1 MDRYFAVVARG
12 IEELAAE
19 ELRAL
24 GATELTI
31 VPGGVHFQGD
41 REVLYRALLTLR
53 TATRVLKPLRDF
65 AVTTPDMLYSHVRR
79 IVWESYLNPTRT
91 LSVSATAEKPP
102 LAGKG
107 GPKGRGGRGPDRGGD
122 RGRDR
127 DGGRGRG
134 RDGGRDR
141 GGFGGRGGDRGG
153 GPGGAPTPSLGGTKW
168 LYNTMFAALK
178 IKDAICDRLKNE
190 QGARPDVN
198 KETPDVVVQAHFAK
212 GRCTLS
218 LDASGPSL
226 HERGYRASG
235 GAAPL
240 KETLAAALLQLT
252 GWNGLVPLYDP
263 MCGSGT
269 LLIEAARLAQ
279 KQPAG
284 GGRRNF
290 ACEKW
295 PDFDGRIWA
304 KVTSDLRTQQ
314 LRKLPAP
321 LFGTDGSESQLLA
334 AQDNACRAGI
344 DLPSVSLK
352 QLDVLDAVP
361 PCAEPGVL
369 ITNPPYG
376 VRLGDD
382 SYLRKFYRQ
391 LGDVFRE
398 RFRGWIVFVLS
409 GNNELAKCLRLEP
422 VAEYRVWNGPIPC
435 RFLKFDLTGDAP
447 SIVPI
452 TEEPEEQPEPGAS
465 GESGGELTTG
475 TEASG
480 FESAD
485 AAGRL
490 AEGEA
495 GANEEV
501 GANAEAGADGDEA
514 SGWSGAEFDDGDLTE
529 EDLLSGEFTGDDDE
543 DAGDEVA
550 ENATEPGTV
559 ARDAVEPG
567 ASAPHQPPHPETPA
581 ERDASGPNA

>member
-1 MDRYFAVVARG
+1 
-12 IEELAAE
+12 
-19 ELRAL
+19 
-24 GATELTI
+24 
-31 VPGGVHFQGD
+31 
-41 REVLYRALLTLR
+41 
-53 TATRVLKPLRDF
+53 
-65 AVTTPDMLYSHVRR
+65 
-79 IVWESYLNPTRT
+79 
-91 LSVSATAEKPP
+91 
-102 LAGKG
+102 
-107 GPKGRGGRGPDRGGD
+107 
-122 RGRDR
+122 
-127 DGGRGRG
+127 
-134 RDGGRDR
+134 
-141 GGFGGRGGDRGG
+141 
-153 GPGGAPTPSLGGTKW
+153 GAPTPSLGGTKW

-218 LDASGPSL
+218 LDATGPSL
-226 HERGYRASG
+226 HERGYRQAG

-279 KQPAG
+279 HLPAG

-295 PDFDGRIWA
+295 PDFDGLIWA

-321 LFGTDGSESQLLA
+321 LFGTDGSESQLQA
-334 AQDNACRAGI
+334 AQDNAFRAGI

-361 PCAEPGVL
+361 PSAEPGVL

-398 RFRGWIVFVLS
+398 RFRGWMVFVLS
-409 GNNELAKCLRLEP
+409 GNKELARCLRLEP

-435 RFLKFDLTGDAP
+435 QFLKFDLTGDAP

-452 TEEPEEQPEPGAS
+452 TEEIDEPSEPSPSNAAS
-465 GESGGELTTG
+465 ADLATGSELLEVDSHHAPAEMTSEESG
-475 TEASG
+475 
-480 FESAD
+480 
-485 AAGRL
+485 
-490 AEGEA
+490 AEGE
-495 GANEEV
+495 
-501 GANAEAGADGDEA
+501 EAG
-514 SGWSGAEFDDGDLTE
+514 GWSGADFDDGDLTE
-529 EDLLSGEFTGDDDE
+529 DDLLGDDSPGDDSVSE
-543 DAGDEVA
+543 NFAGDEDEA
-550 ENATEPGTV
+550 PTPEAATPDHSQPGEAQFNTREP
-559 ARDAVEPG
+559 
-567 ASAPHQPPHPETPA
+567 SPPPETPA
-581 ERDASGPNA
+581 DRDSNSSNA